1 MWLGDS
7 PSCSQ
12 KEARPCRTALALL
25 GGHRAALSPW
35 GHQGMEAGHSRVSVE
50 NDTEKVRVTLER
62 REGDVE
68 CQC

>member
-1 MWLGDS
+1 MWPGDR

-12 KEARPCRTALALL
+12 KEARSRRIAMALL

-35 GHQGMEAGHSRVSVE
+35 GHQGMEAGHSRVSAE
-50 NDTEKVRVTLER
+50 NDTEKVQVTLER
-62 REGDVE
+62 WKGHIE